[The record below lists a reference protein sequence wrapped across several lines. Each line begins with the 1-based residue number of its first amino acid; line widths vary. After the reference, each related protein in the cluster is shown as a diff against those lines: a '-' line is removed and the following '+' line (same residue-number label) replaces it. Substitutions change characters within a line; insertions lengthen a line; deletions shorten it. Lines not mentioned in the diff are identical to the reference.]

1 MPRNA
6 ITAITAPNLLPW
18 VISVLLLILAAALY
32 LLDPVI
38 QHFERIPFFAVLRD
52 VLTPYNGA
60 VPVVLHHHFADF
72 AWAVTAAV
80 FANCLLGTVWHGVRM
95 VILLIAASSWEWLQ
109 GAGVAPGVF
118 DPRDVLVSA
127 VAAMLVWR
135 FHVTH
140 SEPRIEPAVVPV
152 GALVENRK

>member
-1 MPRNA
+1 MPRN
-6 ITAITAPNLLPW
+6 AITAPNLLPW
-18 VISVLLLILAAALY
+18 VASILLLALATALY

-38 QHFERIPFFAVLRD
+38 QHFERIPFFAVFREALA
-52 VLTPYNGA
+52 PYSGS
-60 VPVVLHHHFADF
+60 VPVMLHHHFADF

-80 FANCLLGTVWHGVRM
+80 FANHLLGAARHGVRM

-109 GAGVAPGVF
+109 GIGIAPGVF

-127 VAAMLVWR
+127 VAAMLVWS

-140 SEPRIEPAVVPV
+140 TEQHIEPAVVPA
-152 GALVENRK
+152 GTMVENRK

>member
-1 MPRNA
+1 MPGN
-6 ITAITAPNLLPW
+6 TITAPNLFPW
-18 VISVLLLILAAALY
+18 VASLLLLILASFLY

-38 QHFERIPFFAVLRD
+38 QHFERIHVFAILRD
-52 VLTPYNGA
+52 ALAPISGSI
-60 VPVVLHHHFADF
+60 PVVLHHHFADF
-72 AWAVTAAV
+72 AWAFTAAV
-80 FANCLLGTVWHGVRM
+80 FVNYLLDTARPGARA
-95 VILLIAASSWEWLQ
+95 VILLVAASSWEWLQ

-140 SEPRIEPAVVPV
+140 TEPAVVPV
-152 GALVENRK
+152 DALVENRK